1 MSKSLKRQ
9 QALAFEMPAIPDKIY
24 FAIGEASDLCDVKPH
39 VLRYW
44 ETEFSML
51 SPVKRKGN
59 RRYYTQKDILLIVDI
74 KTLLYRDGFT
84 IEGAKLA
91 LKKKT
96 KSSHKEMLT
105 LHSIFTQQDPASSQI
120 TAHVETS
127 IDVLEE
133 EIA

>member
-24 FAIGEASDLCDVKPH
+24 FTIGEASDLCDVKPH

-44 ETEFSML
+44 ETEFSIL
-51 SPVKRKGN
+51 APVKRKGN
-59 RRYYTQKDILLIVDI
+59 RRYYTQKDIHLIIDI

-84 IEGAKLA
+84 IEGARLA

-96 KSSHKEMLT
+96 KSSDKESLT
-105 LHSIFTQQDPASSQI
+105 LHSIITQPDPVSSQI
-120 TAHVETS
+120 TTPVQT
-127 IDVLEE
+127 VLNIMEE